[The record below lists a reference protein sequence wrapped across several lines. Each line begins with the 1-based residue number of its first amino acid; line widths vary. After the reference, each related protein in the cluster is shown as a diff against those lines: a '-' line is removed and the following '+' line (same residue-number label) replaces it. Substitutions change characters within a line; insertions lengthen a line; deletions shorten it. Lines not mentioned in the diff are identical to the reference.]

1 VRCTIVSKTCLPST
15 RAGIYLL
22 AAILLIAVPS
32 AVTWAAETSPTAW
45 IERGDAAF
53 EERFALERMIEAIA
67 AYKAALPDLESLPI
81 ETQGF
86 VLNRLTQLCY
96 ELTTFS
102 PGNTPD
108 DKLTFQMG
116 KDYGLRS
123 LRLTPEFAALEND
136 DFAGAVAL
144 VIDPVALLWTANNW
158 GALFNYDPISGMFNI
173 GKVRTLYERCL
184 AVDEGYWGA
193 SAHNALGA
201 MLVVTPSVL
210 GGDTDAGL
218 EHLER
223 ALALSPDY
231 LVNRVVHAQYWGFT
245 YDLLGNVS
253 GIRDAAFIAEQLQ
266 IVLDAPIGE
275 WPFWNREAKR
285 EAEDL
290 LDELRER
297 TP

>member
-1 VRCTIVSKTCLPST
+1 MQLSSARRSII
-15 RAGIYLL
+15 RFLL
-22 AAILLIAVPS
+22 ALLVSTAAFTS
-32 AVTWAAETSPTAW
+32 WAKETSPIDW

-53 EERFALERMIEAIA
+53 EERFTLERMADAIGAYEAT
-67 AYKAALPDLESLPI
+67 LPDLESLPI

-86 VLNRLTQLCY
+86 VLNRLAQLCY

-108 DKLTFQMG
+108 DKLAFQRG

-123 LRLTPEFAALEND
+123 LRLNSEFASLEDD
-136 DFAGAVAL
+136 DFAGAAAL
-144 VIDPVALLWTANNW
+144 VSDPAALLWTADNW
-158 GALFNYDPISGMFNI
+158 GALFNYDPIGGMFNV
-173 GKVRTLYERCL
+173 GKVRALYERCL
-184 AVDEGYWGA
+184 AIDEGYWGA

-201 MLVVTPSVL
+201 MLVVTPGAL

-218 EHLER
+218 DHLER

-231 LVNRVVHAQYWGFT
+231 LLNRVVHAQYWGFT
-245 YDLLGNVS
+245 YDLFGNVS
-253 GIRDAAFIAEQLQ
+253 GVRDAVFIEEQLQ
-266 IVLDAPIGE
+266 LVLDGPIGD

>member
-1 VRCTIVSKTCLPST
+1 MQFRQSSSARSRSI
-15 RAGIYLL
+15 
-22 AAILLIAVPS
+22 ILLLYVLLLS
-32 AVTWAAETSPTAW
+32 VTAFTACAEETSPAEW
-45 IERGDAAF
+45 VERGHAAF
-53 EERFALERMIEAIA
+53 EERFTLEKMIEAIA
-67 AYKAALPDLESLPI
+67 AYEAALPDLESLPI
-81 ETQGF
+81 ETQAF

-102 PGNTPD
+102 PGDTPD
-108 DKLTFQMG
+108 DKLAFQKG

-123 LRLTPEFAALEND
+123 LRLNPEFAALEND
-136 DFAGAVAL
+136 DFAKAAAL
-144 VIDPVALLWTANNW
+144 VTDPAALLWTADNW
-158 GALFNYDPISGMFNI
+158 GALFNYDLIGGMFNI
-173 GKVRTLYERCL
+173 GKVRALYEQCL

-201 MLVVTPSVL
+201 MLVVTPGAL

-231 LVNRVVHAQYWGFT
+231 LVNRVVYAQYWGFS
-245 YDLLGNVS
+245 YGLFGNVS
-253 GIRDAAFIAEQLQ
+253 GIRDAAFIEEQLET
-266 IVLDAPIGE
+266 VLDAPIGD

-290 LDELRER
+290 LDELREW